1 MKINKSFK
9 VEIKPN
15 NKQKTILNK
24 SFGTARFAYNW
35 GLASRIDLYE
45 KEKKST
51 TAINQHKELCA
62 VKKEQYPWMYEV
74 SKCAPQEALRDLQTA
89 FNNFFRGLK
98 QGKKVGFPKFKSKHG
113 SKNSFR
119 VSSGFF
125 YITNSSVKIPNCHEL
140 KFKEKDYVP
149 TENVK
154 YNSVTLSKDA
164 DKYYFS
170 VQCELDV
177 PDNAEIKEAIVGVDL
192 GIKTLL
198 VCSDGTSFDN
208 PKNTYKTE
216 KKLAH
221 AQKDFSRTKKG
232 SKNRDKA
239 RLKVQKIHRT
249 IKDRRLDNLHKA
261 TNTLV
266 KTKPR
271 YIVLEDLNVTG
282 MMKNHRLAKAVQDSS
297 FGEIY
302 RQVKY
307 KAGWYGSEVILAGR
321 FFPSSKM
328 CRKCGAINENL
339 TLADRIFICPH
350 CGHTED
356 RDLHASI
363 NLENFGLSTL
373 SSRGIKACGE
383 SVRPL
388 SAFDLEAVSTNQ
400 EENLKSDVVRFL

>member
-1 MKINKSFK
+1 MKINKAYK

-35 GLASRIDLYE
+35 GLAQRIDLYE

-62 VKKEQYPWMYEV
+62 IKKEQYPWMYDV
-74 SKCAPQEALRDLQTA
+74 SKCAPQEALRDLQA
-89 FNNFFRGLK
+89 AYNNFFRGLK

-154 YNSVTLSKDA
+154 YNSVTLSKDS

-170 VQCELDV
+170 VQCEMII
-177 PDNAEIKEAIVGVDL
+177 PDPVGSKETVVGEDL

-198 VCSDGTSFDN
+198 VGSDGACFDN
-208 PKNTYKTE
+208 LKNTYKME

-221 AQKDFSRTKKG
+221 AQKDFSRTQKG

-249 IKDRRLDNLHKA
+249 IRNRRLDNLHK
-261 TNTLV
+261 TTSTLV

-282 MMKNHRLAKAVQDSS
+282 MMQNHCLAKAVQDSS

-302 RQVKY
+302 RQINY
-307 KAGWYGSEVILAGR
+307 KAGWYGSEVILADR

-339 TLADRIFICPH
+339 TLEDRIFICPH

-363 NLENFGLSTL
+363 NLEQYGINTL

-383 SVRPL
+383 SVRLFGACGP
-388 SAFDLEAVSTNQ
+388 EAVSLNQ
-400 EENLKSDVVRFL
+400 EGNLKSDVVRFL